1 MVEMPGSKVVPLA
14 AARGAGTPIERTDE
28 ELMLLVRAGSRE
40 AMATLASRHL
50 GPLTSFCV
58 KRTGDPAAAE
68 DIVQEVLVRL
78 WLHRTG
84 WTPRGTVTAL
94 LYTSARN
101 LCINRAR
108 DVRRRG
114 QWLIPSSTSIDI
126 ERVSVAS
133 EEIDPIL
140 AQERRRDALR
150 ALGELP
156 DAQREAVLLRFDAE
170 LSYEAIAAI
179 AGTNEST
186 VRSRVHH
193 ALLKLRA
200 LVGGKRETL

>member
-1 MVEMPGSKVVPLA
+1 MRGSKVVPLA
-14 AARGAGTPIERTDE
+14 AARGPGTPLERTDE

-40 AMATLASRHL
+40 AMAVLASRYL

-58 KRTGDPAAAE
+58 KRTGDPGAAE
-68 DIVQEVLVRL
+68 DIVQEVFLRL
-78 WLHRTG
+78 WVHRAE
-84 WTPRGTVTAL
+84 WTPRGTVAAL

-108 DVRRRG
+108 DKRRRG
-114 QWLIPSSTSIDI
+114 RWIVPSSGSVDV
-126 ERVSVAS
+126 ERAGVAS

-140 AQERRRDALR
+140 ARERRRDALL

-156 DAQREAVLLRFDAE
+156 DAQREALLLRFDAE
-170 LSYEAIAAI
+170 LTYEAIATI

-193 ALLKLRA
+193 GLLKLRA
-200 LVGGKRETL
+200 LVGRKGDAR